1 MEKRYQISCFCEG
14 NMFTFTNT
22 NAPQIDCTFECEGVK
37 YRIIN
42 SVHIITITS
51 DDIAISYYNC
61 IVERLELDK
70 TFVVQVK
77 FIQGQTYVEIEKNL
91 NKFLYEN
98 RHRYEILSID
108 YGMVVS
114 VKYRQRNKRDY
125 WVSVENEKSYR
136 MK

>member
-14 NMFTFTNT
+14 NMFTITDT
-22 NAPQIDCTFECEGVK
+22 NAPQINNTFECEGVK

-42 SVHIITITS
+42 SVHIITMS
-51 DDIAISYYNC
+51 NDDNAISYYNC

-77 FIQGQTYVEIEKNL
+77 FIQGCSYEEIEKSL

-108 YGMVVS
+108 YGLVIS